1 MDRGTFLAYCLI
13 GMAAALVVIIPLKAK
28 RRASIP
34 AFVWWLCVI
43 LGAAACGYGLFQSTT
58 PSFATR
64 ITAVGRT
71 YDSAEHS
78 QGRSTSYFSFR
89 LVPDSGQPVD
99 IETRLIIP
107 SWGNPSIFNGRTFR
121 VVYLDENNRGLKNEA
136 IDIEILSG
144 QHAGFHDT
152 LDARPFGKWL
162 GIPLGAAVGFFGFF
176 GLKYR
181 NDDALSVALDND
193 PAGYAASLP
202 NYTEQQKL
210 AFKEQFSVIKKRQYM
225 GAAPIIATLIPA
237 LVGEVRNWQGSIV
250 GLPYS
255 VFALAFPITVFSVLA
270 FSFWNWRCPA
280 CNRYLGSGGGL
291 QGPTSC
297 PNCGVA
303 LQ

>member
-1 MDRGTFLAYCLI
+1 MGP
-13 GMAAALVVIIPLKAK
+13 ALVVVIRLEAK

-34 AFVWWLCVI
+34 AFVWWLCGI
-43 LGAAACGYGLFQSTT
+43 LGAVACIYGLFQSTA

-71 YDSAEHS
+71 YDSAEHP

-99 IETRLIIP
+99 IETSIIIP

-121 VVYLDENNRGLKNEA
+121 VVYLDENNRTLKNEA

-144 QHAGFHDT
+144 QHAGFHDS

-162 GIPLGAAVGFFGFF
+162 GIPLGAALGSFGFF

-181 NDDALSVALDND
+181 KDDALSVAL
-193 PAGYAASLP
+193 AASHR

-210 AFKEQFSVIKKRQYM
+210 SFKEQFSLIKKRQYM
-225 GAAPIIATLIPA
+225 GAVPIIATLIPA
-237 LVGEVRNWQGSIV
+237 LVGEQQRWQGSIV

-255 VFALAFPITVFSVLA
+255 LFALAFPISRL
-270 FSFWNWRCPA
+270 
-280 CNRYLGSGGGL
+280 L
-291 QGPTSC
+291 
-297 PNCGVA
+297 
-303 LQ
+303 